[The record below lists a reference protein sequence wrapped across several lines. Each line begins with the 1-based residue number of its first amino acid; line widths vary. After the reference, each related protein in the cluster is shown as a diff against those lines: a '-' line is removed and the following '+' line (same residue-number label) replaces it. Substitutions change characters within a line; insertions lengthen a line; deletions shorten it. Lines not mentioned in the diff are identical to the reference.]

1 MKVKQMFV
9 AGCLLLFCLS
19 IFVPTSNAQTD
30 VNLEQGLSPYGS
42 YMSSNMDSVSLTN
55 GNLMV
60 HIPLV
65 SYPQRGGRLHLSF
78 FLRYNNKGY
87 RQVTTPGS
95 GLISWAWDGAG
106 VDVGRDEVWEPRT
119 MHQAFMVQND
129 SNNHADQIF
138 IDISSIT
145 APSGSSHILNAS
157 GEGGSW
163 GAGILDGSGLGRHG
177 NMDSFAGRTY
187 PIPAGCVTS
196 ATFWRPLDSQDANG
210 NVIQT
215 NGTGWLDTLGR
226 QIPGEPTC
234 PTNSV
239 LNFDASLN
247 GIPAGTATGTDSFGR
262 PSTGGANIRMKPGV
276 GTTDMSAC
284 PSNAVQARNWDLP
297 SINNTTS
304 RITLCYANVNIS
316 TNFGVSGVHEAS
328 GTYLLLQ
335 NVILPN
341 GKQWSFSYNSYGD
354 LTNITNPL
362 GGSVAYEWDTFQFC
376 SGRSR
381 ALTSRTVNDNTGAHR
396 WGYAWTAGTT
406 SNPTV
411 VVTDPDLNDSRYI
424 SVSQGC
430 SYFEKSAEYFQ
441 GSVSSNKLVKKTETS
456 YLTIN
461 NPFNLYTGSSSG
473 IAFPTLV
480 KTTLA
485 NGLVTQ
491 RQTAY
496 DPITTYQFYNFIC
509 FDCDQGGP
517 PNGPLGPRVTTEQ
530 HINGQVTQD
539 SVFDYGSNGPGPLL
553 RTTSTAY
560 FTLDDPSSVIVKDG
574 SGNTCAETDFLYDE
588 PGTLDASNISMQ
600 HGAPYLNAVRA
611 NLSTMTRQLSTT
623 PCVAN
628 ATWTPV
634 KTTYKTFDTGEP
646 SSTTDPNLNKTSYS
660 YSPTFYG
667 AYQTQTQF
675 SDTVNGG
682 STVHHI
688 VSGDYDFNTGLL
700 KTFTDQNGQSKS
712 YAYND
717 PLLRLTEVDYPDTG
731 KIQFDYHADALP
743 LTVTKTVAASPDP
756 AIISSTIYDNAFR
769 PLTTSLDSDPQGAA
783 VVDTVYDG
791 QGRKQTVSNPH
802 RSAAVPTDGITKF
815 EYDPLSRPFKVT
827 KQDGSISRT
836 DYDVVTSIN
845 VNADCTITTDEAG
858 NQRGACSDALGRLVE
873 VDEPNPG
880 ISINVNNKA
889 TLLTDGN
896 FVLENA
902 AGTGIWSTGTSGTNA
917 TSIYMQDD
925 GNLVLYIF
933 KWQAGTY
940 ATPSPGP
947 FPAASC
953 SVGSYLMVNQR
964 LNANQ
969 CIVSPHGQYL
979 LYMAP
984 DGNFYIYDLAH
995 NTGTWGPGA
1004 YGHPGA
1010 FAMLQSDGNFLVFDA
1025 NGVVLWSSGTYGT
1038 NADRLN
1044 MEDDGRIII
1053 YKSAW
1058 NSGTSDGQ
1066 FYGTAIAHPGCDV
1079 GNSGLGSTG
1088 VLGTGSC
1095 LVSPNGRF
1103 ELLMQG
1109 DGNLVIY
1116 DRSVTPNKA
1125 WWSSGTATSP
1135 ADPGYA
1141 MRTLYSYDALGN
1153 LLRVDQKG
1161 TAPNDSTQWRTRTF
1175 TYDSLSRLLTATNP
1189 ESGAIHYTYDGDGN
1203 LLMKTSP
1210 APNQTGTATQP
1221 VSYCYDELNR
1231 VTKRDYQSHVFSPP
1245 ACPITAPVITYAY
1258 DSGTNAVGHLTSLTD
1273 QAGTASYTYD
1283 AMGRLKTETRPI
1295 AGISKT
1301 TSYTYDLAGS
1311 LKTLTYPSGRVVTYT
1326 SDAAGRLA
1334 SAVDGNGTN
1343 YVTAASY
1350 NPDGSLNSLV
1360 NGSTPALS
1368 QSFQYTPRLQLCRIT
1383 ALTSGTL
1390 PTSCTDSHIGN
1401 IMDRGYDFHTGN
1413 GTPGSGTNNGNVFAI
1428 TNFRDA
1434 NRSQAFAYDVLN
1446 RIASGS
1452 SSANT
1457 GNYSWGENYS
1467 IDAWGN
1473 LQISPMGGKAHG
1485 GNFSHSGTVQ
1495 NQAAGLGYDAAGNLT
1510 NYTSP
1515 GQYVYDQEN
1524 RLSST
1529 AGITY
1534 TYDGNGERVLKSN
1547 TSTGAAVKRYWS
1559 MGGNT
1564 MAEDDGSGNLTA
1576 EYIYL
1581 GSKRIARI
1589 DLPANALHYYLSD
1602 HLGST
1607 SIVVSSV
1614 GAIEEESD
1622 YSPFGTESI
1631 VMTGGAN
1638 HYKFTGK
1645 ERDAESGLDNFGARY
1660 DSSSMGRFMTPDPLG
1675 GEKIDPQTLNK
1686 YSYVRNNPINLIDP
1700 TGLYTCK
1707 DQADC
1712 KSKQDIAFEK
1722 ARQHDLQS
1730 KNADV
1735 VRAANAYGDPTKDG
1749 PGGNKVNVS
1758 FADLSKEEH
1767 GGTTTSTLAGSSTGF
1782 IANSN
1787 VVIDSKLSGTQL
1799 EATVGHEGSHVA
1811 DAQDVVKSIGQD
1823 ATGQF
1828 KVGQDITQYQSE
1840 QRAYGVSDSI
1850 LRSGNASAKFECGVS
1865 PCVLGK
1871 DQKLSAQV
1879 PAEVDRILLNNY
1891 KSSINKQ
1898 PLSPTNQ
1905 GGSVVP
1911 H

>member
-1 MKVKQMFV
+1 MKVIQMFV
-9 AGCLLLFCLS
+9 AGCLLLLCLFS
-19 IFVPTSNAQTD
+19 FVPTSNAQTD

-65 SYPQRGGRLHLSF
+65 SYPQRGGRLHLAF

-145 APSGSSHILNAS
+145 SPSGSSHILNAS
-157 GEGGSW
+157 GEGVSW

-177 NMDSFAGRTY
+177 NIDSYAGRTY

-234 PTNSV
+234 PINSV

-276 GTTDMSAC
+276 GTTDMNPC
-284 PSNAVQARNWDLP
+284 PSNTVQARNWDLP

-304 RITLCYANVNIS
+304 RIKLCYANVNIS

-441 GSVSSNKLVKKTETS
+441 GSVSSNKLLKKVETS

-461 NPFNLYTGSSSG
+461 NPFNLYSGSSSG

-491 RQTAY
+491 RQTTY

-530 HINGQVTQD
+530 HINGQVMQD
-539 SVFDYGSNGPGPLL
+539 SVFDYGSNAPGPLL

-560 FTLDDPSSVIVKDG
+560 FTLDDPSSIIVKDV
-574 SGNTCAETDFLYDE
+574 SGNICAETDFKYDE
-588 PGTLDASNISMQ
+588 PDTLDTSGISMQ
-600 HGAPYLNAVRA
+600 HGTPYLNAVRA

-623 PCVAN
+623 PCTVN
-628 ATWTPV
+628 ATWTPI

-646 SSTTDPNLNKTSYS
+646 SSVTDPNLNVTSYS

-675 SDTVNGG
+675 PDTVSGG

-700 KTFTDQNGQSKS
+700 KSFTDQNGQSKS

-743 LTVTKTVAASPDP
+743 LIVTKTVTASPDP
-756 AIISSTIYDNAFR
+756 AIISSTKYDNAFR
-769 PLTTSLDSDPQGAA
+769 PLTTSVDSDPQGAA
-783 VVDTVYDG
+783 MADTVYDG
-791 QGRKQTVSNPH
+791 QGRKQSVSNPH
-802 RSAAVPTDGITKF
+802 RSAAAPTDGITKV
-815 EYDPLSRPFKVT
+815 EYDPLSRPFRVT
-827 KQDGSISRT
+827 KQDGSISNIS
-836 DYDVVTSIN
+836 YNLVTSIA
-845 VNADCTITTDEAG
+845 VTEDCTVTSDEAG
-858 NQRGACSDALGRLVE
+858 KQRGECSDALGRLVE

-880 ISINVNNKA
+880 VPINVNNHA
-889 TLLTDGN
+889 TLQTDGN
-896 FVLENA
+896 FVLYNPA
-902 AGTGIWSTGTSGTNA
+902 SSALWSTGTSGTNA
-917 TSIYMQDD
+917 SGLFMQDD
-925 GNLVLYIF
+925 ANLVLYIF
-933 KWQAGTY
+933 KWQAGVYVAPTGGTIPY
-940 ATPSPGP
+940 DGCRVGSSLFATQILASGACLESPSGRYMLLMQSDGNL
-947 FPAASC
+947 FIYDR
-953 SVGSYLMVNQR
+953 SVGQVTWA
-964 LNANQ
+964 AN
-969 CIVSPHGQYL
+969 
-979 LYMAP
+979 
-984 DGNFYIYDLAH
+984 
-995 NTGTWGPGA
+995 T

-1010 FAMLQSDGNFLVFDA
+1010 FASLQSDGNFVVY
-1025 NGVVLWSSGTYGT
+1025 NSSGVGIWSSGTYGT
-1038 NADRLN
+1038 FSERLD
-1044 MEDDGRIII
+1044 MGDDGRIII

-1058 NSGTSDGQ
+1058 NSGTSNGS
-1066 FYGTAIAHPGCDV
+1066 FNWPTLAHPACDIGV
-1079 GNSGLGSTG
+1079 GTGWTG
-1088 VLGTGSC
+1088 VLGAGQC
-1095 LVSPNGRF
+1095 FVSPNGRF

-1116 DRSVTPNKA
+1116 DRSVTPNA
-1125 WWSSGTATSP
+1125 VLWSTGTAISP
-1135 ADPGYA
+1135 ADPGFA

-1189 ESGAIHYTYDGDGN
+1189 ESGVITYTYDANGN
-1203 LLMKTSP
+1203 LLQKTSP
-1210 APNQTGTATQP
+1210 APNQTGTATQTL
-1221 VSYCYDELNR
+1221 SHCYDHLNR
-1231 VTKRDYQSHVFSPP
+1231 ATGK
-1245 ACPITAPVITYAY
+1245 AY
-1258 DSGTNAVGHLTSLTD
+1258 SAQTCQGTQLPSGTAVVTYIYDTGLNGIGRLTSLLD
-1273 QAGTASYTYD
+1273 QAGTATYTYD
-1283 AMGRLKTETRPI
+1283 AMGRLKTEARPI
-1295 AGISKT
+1295 AGVSET

-1311 LKTLTYPSGRVVTYT
+1311 VKTVTYPSGRVVTYT

-1343 YVTAASY
+1343 YVTAAGY

-1401 IMDRGYDFHTGN
+1401 IMDRGYDFHAGN
-1413 GTPGSGTNNGNVFAI
+1413 GTPGSGADNGNVFAI

-1434 NRSQAFAYDVLN
+1434 NRSQAFTYDALN
-1446 RIASGS
+1446 RIATGS

-1473 LQISPMGGKAHG
+1473 LQISPMSGKAHG
-1485 GNFSHSGTVQ
+1485 GNFSHSGTGQ

-1515 GQYVYDQEN
+1515 GQYVYDPEN
-1524 RLSST
+1524 RLAST
-1529 AGITY
+1529 AGISY

-1564 MAEDDGSGNLTA
+1564 MAEGDGSGNLTA

-1589 DLPANALHYYLSD
+1589 DLPANTVHYYLSD

-1607 SIVVSSV
+1607 SIVASAA
-1614 GAIEEESD
+1614 GTIEEESD
-1622 YSPFGTESI
+1622 YSPYGTEFPVTS
-1631 VMTGGAN
+1631 GPN

-1645 ERDAESGLDNFGARY
+1645 ERDSETGLDDFGKRY
-1660 DSSSMGRFMTPDPLG
+1660 YGSALGRFITSDYFVNDTHIG
-1675 GEKIDPQTLNK
+1675 NPQSWNL
-1686 YSYVRNNPINLIDP
+1686 YAYARNNPLRFTDP
-1700 TGLYTCK
+1700 TGEEIENTDDKKHKLSQSQLNRIQK
-1707 DQADC
+1707 DLQQKTGL
-1712 KSKQDIAFEK
+1712 KSVKFDKDGKLGYDKNEK
-1722 ARQHDLQS
+1722 ASGGSANLRDQITAAIDS
-1730 KNADV
+1730 KTDTFKLGDYSGSDNIQFAETDAGSVSNGVTTYNVKFDFADFQNAADHSDTQAMGSFSV
-1735 VRAANAYGDPTKDG
+1735 GLVLSHEIDHKFPSFNPSDNG
-1749 PGGNKVNVS
+1749 PGGVIDFVNGERSQLGLPARDLGSHRGTCSNGTCSVS
-1758 FADLSKEEH
+1758 FHD
-1767 GGTTTSTLAGSSTGF
+1767 
-1782 IANSN
+1782 SN
-1787 VVIDSKLSGTQL
+1787 GQQHLLKWQL
-1799 EATVGHEGSHVA
+1799 ENS
-1811 DAQDVVKSIGQD
+1811 
-1823 ATGQF
+1823 
-1828 KVGQDITQYQSE
+1828 
-1840 QRAYGVSDSI
+1840 R
-1850 LRSGNASAKFECGVS
+1850 
-1865 PCVLGK
+1865 
-1871 DQKLSAQV
+1871 
-1879 PAEVDRILLNNY
+1879 
-1891 KSSINKQ
+1891 
-1898 PLSPTNQ
+1898 
-1905 GGSVVP
+1905 
-1911 H
+1911 